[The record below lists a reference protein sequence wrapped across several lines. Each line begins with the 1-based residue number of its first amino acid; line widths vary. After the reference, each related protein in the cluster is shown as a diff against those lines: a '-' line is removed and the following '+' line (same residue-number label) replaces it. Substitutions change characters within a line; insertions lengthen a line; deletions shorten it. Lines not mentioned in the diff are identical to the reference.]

1 MRSPSPIT
9 AADLEYAYAH
19 RGGTRRISGVLP
31 VALAQR
37 VDQGMLDWLV
47 PGLRAEQ
54 IEFLLKSLPKALRV
68 PLMPIAPKVAELAAL
83 LEGDAGLDGLR
94 RLVHEKYGV
103 SIPSNSWRR
112 EQLPDHLRP
121 RIAITG
127 AHSKIVASGMD
138 LDSLIRVID
147 KHETPLEQQ
156 AWARA
161 LQQWERYDLRSCSF
175 NDVPERLDVTGGGP
189 CAGRH
194 FPAWNWTATR
204 FT

>member
-1 MRSPSPIT
+1 MVIAWDTAAFPMRSPSPIT
-9 AADLEYAYAH
+9 ARTLSMRMRTGRNTTE
-19 RGGTRRISGVLP
+19 SGELP

-121 RIAITG
+121 RIANSG
-127 AHSKIVASGMD
+127 ALSKIVATGRD
-138 LDSLIRVID
+138 LDSLRG
-147 KHETPLEQQ
+147 H
-156 AWARA
+156 
-161 LQQWERYDLRSCSF
+161 
-175 NDVPERLDVTGGGP
+175 
-189 CAGRH
+189 
-194 FPAWNWTATR
+194 
-204 FT
+204 